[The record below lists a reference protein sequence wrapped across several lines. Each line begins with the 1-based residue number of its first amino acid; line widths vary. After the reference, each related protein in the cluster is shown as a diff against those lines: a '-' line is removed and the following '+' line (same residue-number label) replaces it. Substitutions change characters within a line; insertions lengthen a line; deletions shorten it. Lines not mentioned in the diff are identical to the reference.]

1 MVQVLAFLAQD
12 ASINDGN
19 LSERLLTITAD
30 VIAVERKLAEVRARR
45 CRDDSISAISSRFS
59 NVTVVQQRP

>member
-1 MVQVLAFLAQD
+1 MYNQYIVQVLAFLAQD

-30 VIAVERKLAEVRARR
+30 VIAVERKLAEVRSRR
-45 CRDDSISAISSRFS
+45 R
-59 NVTVVQQRP
+59 